1 MGTAQ
6 NGGLYYEAGQT
17 PVAMA
22 ALSDS
27 GDHLTF
33 DSTAVRF
40 SLKSGYAPVIRPN
53 GLITGGAITPHVDN
67 NKLTIAALTCYLAG
81 VLTSVSTGPLTITR
95 GAAETP
101 IIINSLTVTDA
112 GALEAVAGTGHAT
125 AFSETRAA
133 AGGPPL
139 IPVGHIEIAQIRT
152 TLHAAAAIAT
162 SEVYVVIGIHRE
174 YYAYP
179 SWKVNEEA
187 GTIIFVQAL
196 PLSHTGVIPK
206 GVFAS
211 AYQPVMSLLEDI
223 ADVVLPETTNSITS
237 KEVYGGAI
245 GAVSSSI
252 GQGSFTAYLADGISD
267 PLLQQKNQKIWFDWY
282 PDKNAT
288 PCAKFCGIFGVSR
301 TFPTGDSIQANCTVT
316 CEKTAT
322 EVIT

>member
-33 DSTAVRF
+33 ESTATRF
-40 SLKSGYAPVIRPN
+40 SMKSGYAPVIRPN

-81 VLTSVSTGPLTITR
+81 VLTAVNTGPLTITR

-101 IIINSLTVTDA
+101 FIINSLTVTDA
-112 GALEAVAGTGHAT
+112 GALAAVTGTGHAT
-125 AFSETRAA
+125 AFSETRDA

-152 TLHAAAAIAT
+152 TLHDAAAIAT
-162 SEVYVVIGIHRE
+162 SEIYVVIGTHRE

-179 SWKVNEEA
+179 AWAVNEED
-187 GTIIFVQAL
+187 GTITFVATL
-196 PLSHTGVIPK
+196 PLSHTGAIPK

-211 AYQPVMSLLEDI
+211 AYQPVMTLLEDI

-245 GAVSSSI
+245 GAVSTSI
-252 GQGSFTAYLADGISD
+252 GQGSFTAYLSDGISD
-267 PLLQQKNQKIWFDWY
+267 ILLQQKNQKIWFDWY
-282 PDKNAT
+282 PDKNET
-288 PCAKFCGIFGVSR
+288 PYARCNGILGIAR
-301 TFPTGDSIQANCTVT
+301 TFPTGDLIQANCTIT
-316 CEKTAT
+316 CENAAT
-322 EVIT
+322 EVTT